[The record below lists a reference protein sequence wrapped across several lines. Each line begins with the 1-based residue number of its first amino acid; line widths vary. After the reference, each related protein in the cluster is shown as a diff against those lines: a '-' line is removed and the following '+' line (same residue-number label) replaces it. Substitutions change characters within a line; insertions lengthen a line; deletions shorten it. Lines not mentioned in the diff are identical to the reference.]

1 MEANIRYQLAI
12 SKGKKFTYVLKGFPD
27 TTDNLFLKQHNI
39 TIKKKKPYENLIF
52 CQAANREMSSYVHS
66 FKISKKY
73 SMRT

>member
-52 CQAANREMSSYVHS
+52 C
-66 FKISKKY
+66 
-73 SMRT
+73 